1 MALAALGV
9 VFGDIGT
16 SPLYTLSA
24 CLAALSMPA
33 TPAHLLAII
42 SLILWTLILVV
53 AVKYAWFVMRA
64 DEHGEGGVMV
74 ITALAA
80 RGQPEGSRTRW
91 LIFAPETSS
100 IRNQTSVAAPKKR
113 LMSAVPRLC
122 IQKSPMM
129 IPTDN
134 GTTSGVRR
142 ADAISIPCSA
152 ESTEIAGVTAPSP

>member
-1 MALAALGV
+1 MTEDAKAGVPWMALAALGV

-91 LIFAPETSS
+91 LIFALGLLGAS
-100 IRNQTSVAAPKKR
+100 
-113 LMSAVPRLC
+113 LFYG
-122 IQKSPMM
+122 
-129 IPTDN
+129 D
-134 GTTSGVRR
+134 G
-142 ADAISIPCSA
+142 
-152 ESTEIAGVTAPSP
+152 